1 MRKYTTEEER
11 KEARREVL
19 RRYTLKHKE
28 DIKRYHLEH
37 KEEIAAYQK
46 QYRKDNKDKLV
57 AQKKEYQKTNAKKI
71 AERKKKYQQEHK
83 EHISSYQKEYSKT
96 EMGRALRLIWK
107 YQQNDKKYD
116 RGECTINAK
125 WIVDNIFSKPCH
137 YCGKEGWKIIGCDRK
152 DSSLPHTP
160 DNCVPCCRE
169 CNRKKG
175 TMPYDEY
182 IKKLGDSPN
191 P

>member
-1 MRKYTTEEER
+1 MGKTKYLTEEER
-11 KEARREVL
+11 KERERESKRRWMEKHPNYIKEY
-19 RRYTLKHKE
+19 RQKNKEKILKQMKEYRETHKDE
-28 DIKRYHLEH
+28 CSEYNKQWRENNKEYLKKYREAH
-37 KEEIAAYQK
+37 KEEI
-46 QYRKDNKDKLV
+46 NH
-57 AQKKEYQKTNAKKI
+57 I
-71 AERKKKYQQEHK
+71 KKKYAK
-83 EHISSYQKEYSKT
+83 IP
-96 EMGRALRLIWK
+96 MGRACYLVNAYKQLDEK
-107 YQQNDKKYD
+107 YN